1 MIEKAIEKARETW
14 EFIKFLSDH
23 FIEDSCQT
31 TAAALTYQTLFA
43 VVPAL
48 TVMYTVLSAFD
59 SFGDMGRS
67 VEDFIFAN
75 VVPENV
81 AVVQDYLRSFSEQA
95 QNLSIV
101 SLVFLVATASLMLFT
116 VERTFNEIW
125 RIKEPRHGFP
135 RLMMYWAVL
144 TLSPVL
150 FVLGIGVTTYV
161 ISLPLISDVAESPA
175 FLNFLPLVLSSMMLT
190 LIYIAVPNTR
200 VPLRHA
206 AIGGVLVSVV
216 FETAKVSFAYVMTRS
231 EFQVIY
237 GTFAVVPLFLL
248 WIYISWT
255 IVLMGAEF
263 VKGLGVYRF
272 QGSSKLEE
280 PLFQML
286 IILEV
291 FNTAHHK
298 GEVVTD
304 QSLHRLGSRINL
316 ERWTVYRQK
325 LMELNLIR
333 SVDKGGLMLSKDL
346 SEITLWE
353 LYKLLPWPLPA
364 QSHHGDSEWEKKLS
378 ETFADISGRNR
389 RLLDIDLESLFL
401 SPHKLSQE

>member
-1 MIEKAIEKARETW
+1 VIEKVKQKATETW
-14 EFIKFLSDH
+14 EFIKFLNEH
-23 FIEDSCQT
+23 FVEDSCQT

-59 SFGDMGRS
+59 SFGGMGKT
-67 VEDFIFAN
+67 VEDFIFTN

-81 AVVQDYLRSFSEQA
+81 AVVQDYLHSFSEQA

-101 SLVFLVATASLMLFT
+101 SLVFLAVTASLMLFT
-116 VERTFNEIW
+116 IERTFNEIW
-125 RIKEPRHGFP
+125 RIKEPRQGFP

-144 TLSPVL
+144 TLGPVL
-150 FVLGIGVTTYV
+150 FVLGIGVTTY
-161 ISLPLISDVAESPA
+161 ILSLPLLSDVTDSPA
-175 FLNFLPLVLSSMMLT
+175 FLGFLPLILSSMMLT

-200 VPLRHA
+200 VPFRHA
-206 AIGGVLVSVV
+206 AIGGILVSMI
-216 FETAKVSFAYVMTRS
+216 FEAAKVLFGYIMTQS
-231 EFQVIY
+231 EFEVIY

-255 IVLMGAEF
+255 IVLLGAEL

-272 QGSSKLEE
+272 QGNSKLEE

-304 QSLHRLGSRINL
+304 QSLRRLGSRINL
-316 ERWTVYRQK
+316 ERWTLYRQK
-325 LMELNLIR
+325 LIELNLIR
-333 SVDKGGLMLSKDL
+333 AVDKGGLMLSRDL

-353 LYKLLPWPLPA
+353 LYKILPWPLPA

-378 ETFADISGRNR
+378 ETFTDISGRNMG
-389 RLLDIDLESLFL
+389 LLDIDLETLFM
-401 SPHKLSQE
+401 SPEKLNQE

>member
-1 MIEKAIEKARETW
+1 VIEKAIEKARETW

-59 SFGDMGRS
+59 SFGNMGRI

-206 AIGGVLVSVV
+206 VIGGVLVSMV
-216 FETAKVSFAYVMTRS
+216 FETAKVSFGYVMTRS

-255 IVLMGAEF
+255 LVLMGAEF

-272 QGSSKLEE
+272 QGNSKLEE

-364 QSHHGDSEWEKKLS
+364 QSRHGDSEWEKKLS

>member
-1 MIEKAIEKARETW
+1 VIDKIKQKAKESW
-14 EFIKFLSDH
+14 EFLKFLNEH
-23 FIEDSCQT
+23 FVEDSCQT

-59 SFGDMGRS
+59 SFGGMGKT
-67 VEDFIFAN
+67 VENFIFAN

-81 AVVQDYLRSFSEQA
+81 AVVQDYLHSFSKQA

-101 SLVFLVATASLMLFT
+101 SLVFLAITATLMLFT
-116 VERTFNEIW
+116 IERTFNEIW
-125 RIKEPRHGFP
+125 RIKEPRQGFP

-144 TLSPVL
+144 TLGPVL
-150 FVLGIGVTTYV
+150 FVLGIAATTYV
-161 ISLPLISDVAESPA
+161 LSLPLISDVTDSPM
-175 FLNFLPLVLSSMMLT
+175 FLNFLPLILSSMMLT

-206 AIGGVLVSVV
+206 ALGGILVSMV
-216 FETAKVSFAYVMTRS
+216 FEAAKALFGYIMAKS

-255 IVLMGAEF
+255 IVLLGAEL

-272 QGSSKLEE
+272 QGNSKLEE

-291 FNTAHHK
+291 FNTAHHQ

-304 QSLHRLGSRINL
+304 SSLRSLGSRINL
-316 ERWTVYRQK
+316 ERWTEYRHK
-325 LMELNLIR
+325 LMELKLIR
-333 SVDKGGLMLSKDL
+333 SVDRGGLMLSKDL

-364 QSHHGDSEWEKKLS
+364 QSHYGDTEWEKKLS
-378 ETFADISGRNR
+378 ETFTGISGRNR
-389 RLLDIDLESLFL
+389 ALLDIDLETLYL
-401 SPHKLSQE
+401 TPEKLNQE

>member
-1 MIEKAIEKARETW
+1 M
-14 EFIKFLSDH
+14 
-23 FIEDSCQT
+23 
-31 TAAALTYQTLFA
+31 
-43 VVPAL
+43 
-48 TVMYTVLSAFD
+48 
-59 SFGDMGRS
+59 
-67 VEDFIFAN
+67 
-75 VVPENV
+75 
-81 AVVQDYLRSFSEQA
+81 
-95 QNLSIV
+95 
-101 SLVFLVATASLMLFT
+101 
-116 VERTFNEIW
+116 
-125 RIKEPRHGFP
+125 
-135 RLMMYWAVL
+135 
-144 TLSPVL
+144 
-150 FVLGIGVTTYV
+150 
-161 ISLPLISDVAESPA
+161 
-175 FLNFLPLVLSSMMLT
+175 
-190 LIYIAVPNTR
+190 
-200 VPLRHA
+200 
-206 AIGGVLVSVV
+206 V
-216 FETAKVSFAYVMTRS
+216 FETAKVSFGYVMTRS

-272 QGSSKLEE
+272 QGNSKLEE

-364 QSHHGDSEWEKKLS
+364 QSRHGDSEWEKKLS